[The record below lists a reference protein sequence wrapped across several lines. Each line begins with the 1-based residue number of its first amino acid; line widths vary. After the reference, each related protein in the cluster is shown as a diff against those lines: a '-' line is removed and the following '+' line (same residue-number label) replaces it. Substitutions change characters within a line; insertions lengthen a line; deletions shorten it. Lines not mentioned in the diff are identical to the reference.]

1 MLEVPEELGDLI
13 TYEQCSAILAI
24 PVSTLYSMVNRRQLP
39 FVRLSKR
46 LVRFSRRALA
56 EWVRER
62 SVAVRGA
69 VELK

>member
-1 MLEVPEELGDLI
+1 MLEVQEEIGDLM
-13 TYEQCSAILAI
+13 TYEQCAAFLAV
-24 PVSTLYSMVNRRQLP
+24 PVNTLYSMVNRRQLP

-62 SVAVRGA
+62 SVAVRNA
-69 VELK
+69 EAPK